1 MGIPVAVVY
10 DGRHYLIKGRW
21 WAPPLRKNNIQRV
34 PDSPP
39 PFTGTYNEWEDR
51 WVNIDGQWV
60 LYYTL
65 NFMQK
70 LLRARPPWC
79 LLTPQQ
85 KQTIINQIYNSK
97 WWHCTHCTKA
107 RHVEK
112 LAPGALQLA

>member
-51 WVNIDGQWV
+51 WVNIDG
-60 LYYTL
+60 
-65 NFMQK
+65 
-70 LLRARPPWC
+70 
-79 LLTPQQ
+79 
-85 KQTIINQIYNSK
+85 
-97 WWHCTHCTKA
+97 
-107 RHVEK
+107 
-112 LAPGALQLA
+112 